1 MGKLVE
7 KLSDIQIKSW
17 IKAGKIEKK
26 IKGGKPVTKSDDDK
40 GSQQRSGAASDGD
53 GLTFTLS
60 AAGTAAWVLRYRF
73 GGKARELTL
82 GRYPDKSLAQARD
95 DARKARAR
103 IQDGVD
109 VAREKQL
116 ANVERAV
123 AKSFRQL
130 ANDYMVKAFP
140 GLAASTVKQR
150 RHHIENVI
158 LPKLGQIPAREVT
171 TADVVS
177 LIETVGEKSIN
188 VAELVF
194 TALSEIFKHGIASH
208 VVKAN
213 PCGGISVAAICG
225 KPKPKRER
233 LKLTEAELRATLPA
247 LPSIGAEN
255 ALTVKILLATCV
267 RIGELARA
275 QWQDIDFDGTAQ
287 WVDAKGDPI
296 EAEGPKWRIPDANSK
311 TGKGFIVPLV
321 PAVAGWFKELET
333 LACGSS
339 LVMPAR
345 QQRRINNHGKDIHFE
360 PRALNAM
367 LHKLCDRQAAAG
379 NPVRRFT
386 PHDLRSTARSWLTSE
401 TIGASVIVAERCLN
415 HTLGGL
421 LAVYDQHDYLT
432 ERRTVLERWTDF
444 LLACEAGKGW
454 MPKGGNVVP
463 LRIGSAV

>member
-7 KLSDIQIKSW
+7 KLSDIQIRKW
-17 IKAGKIEKK
+17 IKAGK
-26 IKGGKPVTKSDDDK
+26 PVAK
-40 GSQQRSGAASDGD
+40 ADGD

-60 AAGTAAWVLRYRF
+60 SAGTAAWVLRYRH

-82 GRYPDKSLAQARD
+82 GRYPDKSLAQVRD
-95 DARKARAR
+95 DARTARAS

-109 VAREKQL
+109 VARVKQV
-116 ANVERAV
+116 AGIERAA

-130 ANDYMVKAFP
+130 ATDYMEKAFP
-140 GLAASTVKQR
+140 ALAASTVKQR
-150 RHHIENVI
+150 KHHIENVI
-158 LPKLGQIPAREVT
+158 LPKLGQIPAREVS

-177 LIETVGEKSIN
+177 LVEGVGKKSIN

-194 TALSEIFKHGIASH
+194 TALSEIFKHGVARH
-208 VVKAN
+208 VVTAN
-213 PCGGISVAAICG
+213 PCAGISVSAICG
-225 KPKPKRER
+225 KPEPKRQR
-233 LKLTEAELRATLPA
+233 LMLSETELRAILPA

-275 QWQDIDFDGTAQ
+275 EWSHIDFEGTAR
-287 WVDAKGDPI
+287 WVQANGDPI
-296 EAEGPKWRIPDANSK
+296 DAQGPKWLIPDANSK
-311 TGKGFIVPLV
+311 TGKGFIVPLL

-386 PHDLRSTARSWLTSE
+386 PHDLRSTARSWLTSA

-444 LLACEAGKGW
+444 ILACEAGIAW
-454 MPKGGNVVP
+454 APETDNVIP
-463 LRIGSAV
+463 LRQAIV